1 MKRKV
6 CIYSSIA
13 ESIND
18 FSLHRLNRLELY
30 EIVCNCIME
39 STADDKEQVLNPKE
53 YGGTTDYQFAK
64 NWLNSINS
72 H

>member
-1 MKRKV
+1 
-6 CIYSSIA
+6 
-13 ESIND
+13 
-18 FSLHRLNRLELY
+18 
-30 EIVCNCIME
+30 ME